1 MEIIVAVYV
10 DYLMTYPDSAIKP
23 GIRHLGNQWCHMAC
37 DGDLEELHQFAAQLG
52 MHRRWFQDHRLV
64 PHYDL
69 TPDRRALAIALGAI
83 EITSGEFVRRLQ
95 RDRIDYKSA

>member
-1 MEIIVAVYV
+1 MTIYIDELI
-10 DYLMTYPDSAIKP
+10 TYPDVAIKP

-37 DGDLEELHQFAAQLG
+37 DGDLTELHAFAQRLG

-69 TPDRRALAIALGAI
+69 TPEKRALAVAFGAV
-83 EITSGEFVRRLQ
+83 EIRSNEFVRRLQ
-95 RDRIDYKSA
+95 RDQIDYRSA